1 MPEYIDADV
10 TSLRDS
16 TSDEEAM
23 LLLGVSGD
31 RDELIRQV
39 KKVDATVEGKLGQA
53 TIRVTASKS
62 AIDDICELE
71 GLKSIELDREDVR
84 QVGNTK
90 FNLR

>member
-16 TSDEEAM
+16 TGNEETT
-23 LLLGVSGD
+23 LLLGDSGD
-31 RDELIRQV
+31 RDELITQV
-39 KKVDATVEGKLGQA
+39 EKVDATVEGKLGQA
-53 TIRVTASKS
+53 TVRVTAPES

-84 QVGNTK
+84 
-90 FNLR
+90 